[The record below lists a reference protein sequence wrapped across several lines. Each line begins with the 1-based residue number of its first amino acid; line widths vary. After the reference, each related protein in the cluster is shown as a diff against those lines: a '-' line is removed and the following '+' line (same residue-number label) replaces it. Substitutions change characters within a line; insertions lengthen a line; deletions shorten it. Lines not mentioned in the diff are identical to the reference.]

1 MRTPTRGSRLS
12 SAHAA
17 ICASRR
23 LNAMRG
29 PTQRGTVFWLGTAP
43 VLKRRVAMVWL
54 VVAVVV
60 AVLLVG
66 AWLFDRRWDM
76 NPSADHGQAQAS
88 SDQAWTATRDHS
100 GGSL

>member
-1 MRTPTRGSRLS
+1 
-12 SAHAA
+12 
-17 ICASRR
+17 
-23 LNAMRG
+23 
-29 PTQRGTVFWLGTAP
+29 
-43 VLKRRVAMVWL
+43 MVWL